1 MQFDPIC
8 QTPDACLY
16 GLSGLGI
23 ERCPLRSLPQGT
35 IRRSTAERDMTMPT
49 FTNISLVTALIL
61 SAGSAAS
68 ASPRAVAS
76 NNYDSPDWAPVHVS
90 PRAAPCPTLEGYPD
104 CHPDSDASWG
114 AFSASRRRPEGK
126 QSTYQRRP

>member
-23 ERCPLRSLPQGT
+23 ERCPLRSLPHGAIQS
-35 IRRSTAERDMTMPT
+35 STAERNMTMPT

-61 SAGSAAS
+61 SAGSAAF

-90 PRAAPCPTLEGYPD
+90 PRAAPCPTL
-104 CHPDSDASWG
+104 
-114 AFSASRRRPEGK
+114 
-126 QSTYQRRP
+126 